1 MKSFRAS
8 ITLEIDDFES
18 LSNEDA
24 DALLNSYI
32 DNLARVSDNR
42 LTWFSL
48 DYQIDELTNYE
59 VFYKF
64 TEKHPEK
71 VDTYDEAKALAE
83 RLTNEGFEGVY
94 IGSE

>member
-18 LSNEDA
+18 LSHEDA
-24 DALLNSYI
+24 DELLNSYI
-32 DNLARVSDNR
+32 DSLARISDNR

-48 DYQIDELTNYE
+48 DYDIEELTNYQ

-71 VDTYDEAKALAE
+71 VDTYDEAKALVE
-83 RLTNEGFEGVY
+83 KLTNEGFEGVY